1 MTAGVAT
8 DPQALSEMNFHWPRR
23 TMILLISVAY
33 KIPREMIAENY
44 FANEFTLW
52 STSNDFLLIEVHYL
66 MKKCAVLGSNNSNY
80 PMQSESGR
88 IMCFHN
94 FTLHLLILK
103 CWRT

>member
-66 MKKCAVLGSNNSNY
+66 MKKRAVLGSNNSNY
-80 PMQSESGR
+80 PMQSESGG